1 MAHLITDTDCKIKV
15 EGRAFFKGEPVCF
28 YGHPG
33 SARASAMAGM
43 LGKLAEAG
51 IAGYSLIC
59 ADTWTVGK
67 GDQLRLFAESMGITY
82 RQFSSAEDY
91 ETVDSYSSLY
101 MGGADPAVDSQH
113 NHFACRKVLVVDCS
127 RHALATSKYFANA
140 GLEKCDGLVLTRLDS
155 TAEVNVVLAYF
166 AGFRIPLLFAVWG
179 NSTANDCGFAQE
191 GIPSPYRERLGRWW
205 AV

>member
-1 MAHLITDTDCKIKV
+1 MAHPITDTDCKIKV

-43 LGKLAEAG
+43 LGKLAVTG
-51 IAGYSLIC
+51 IAGYSLVC

-82 RQFSSAEDY
+82 RQFSSSTDY
-91 ETVDSYSSLY
+91 ETVDSYSLLY
-101 MGGADPAVDSQH
+101 MGGADPAADSQIVPIEW
-113 NHFACRKVLVVDCS
+113 RKVLVVDCS
-127 RHALATSKYFANA
+127 RHAPATSRCFSSN
-140 GLEKCDGLVLTRLDS
+140 GLENFDGLVLTRLDS
-155 TAEVNVVLAYF
+155 TVEIDSILEHY

-179 NSTANDCGFAQE
+179 NSPSKGCGFAQE